1 MRTTAILLAAALAF
15 TACNNE
21 ADKTSG
27 KNTDTKKKSKYS
39 PEDSY
44 NTDTMYQ
51 ALPQLLED
59 VSASEN
65 MEDVLAQN
73 WTNADDMDA
82 LRSADESSLQ
92 VPVRGFCMGKDHSV
106 IKNIRNYM
114 ETGTWQYDADTKT
127 VTFSY
132 NKGDKDVYKIRAL
145 AADEL
150 RLTNI
155 GIGSET
161 ILVFATDGKRHKDPA
176 TDPFTIANNQW
187 RVKPKASETDE
198 AVKQRVDGFLH
209 FFILYYKDVIA
220 RKAAVISFYGF
231 PSCLKW
237 YAGGIYLQDD
247 KDILK
252 NWNAIFYN
260 EAQAKKG
267 YNMVSA
273 LLDKKY
279 TWPSGNQ
286 NWIKKNL
293 SVLEQMYANL

>member
-1 MRTTAILLAAALAF
+1 MRTTAILLIAALTL

-21 ADKTSG
+21 ADKTADKKSG
-27 KNTDTKKKSKYS
+27 TKKKSKYS

-44 NTDTMYQ
+44 NADTMYQ

-59 VSASEN
+59 VAASDD
-65 MEDVLAQN
+65 MEDVMAQN

-82 LRSADESSLQ
+82 LRGADEGSLQ
-92 VPVRGFCMGKDHSV
+92 IPFRGFCMGKDHSV

-114 ETGTWQYDADTKT
+114 ETGTWKYDADKKT
-127 VTFSY
+127 ITFSY
-132 NKGDKDVYKIRAL
+132 SKGEKDVYKIRAL

-150 RLTNI
+150 RLTNT

-161 ILVFATDGKRHKDPA
+161 VLVFVSDGKRHKDAA
-176 TDPFTIANNQW
+176 TDPFTIANNKW
-187 RVKPKASETDE
+187 RMSPKASESDE
-198 AVKQRVDGFLH
+198 AVKQRVKEYLR

-220 RKAAVISFYGF
+220 RKAAVVSFYGF

-267 YNMVSA
+267 YDMMSK
-273 LLDKKY
+273 LLEKKY

-293 SVLEQMYANL
+293 FVLEQLYANL